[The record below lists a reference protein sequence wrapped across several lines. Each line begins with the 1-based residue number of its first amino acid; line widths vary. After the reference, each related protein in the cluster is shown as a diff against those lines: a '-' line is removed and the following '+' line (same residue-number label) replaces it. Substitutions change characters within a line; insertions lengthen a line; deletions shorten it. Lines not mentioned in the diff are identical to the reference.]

1 VIRTQVQLTEEQA
14 RQLRRLAAERGVSVA
29 QLIRESVEA
38 LLERSAVS
46 RDQELRRRA
55 MAAAGRFRSGQGDI
69 ATRHDDYLVEAYAK

>member
-55 MAAAGRFRSGQGDI
+55 MAAAGRFRSGQRDI
-69 ATRHDDYLVEAYAK
+69 AARHDDYLVEAYAK

>member
-55 MAAAGRFRSGQGDI
+55 KPPQQRERCCPR
-69 ATRHDDYLVEAYAK
+69 TP